1 MAVVLMSRGTMSGA
15 ALVVE
20 RLGERTG
27 VRCVSREDLVTRVN
41 RHGELARR
49 IVDRLGDAAR
59 AYEDFCDLRRPYLI
73 FMRAALLEYALED
86 DLVYHGFSGHLLL
99 PPIPHFVTV
108 RLQAPAELRIRM
120 TMERRGCTEAEARR
134 WIERDDEERVR
145 WARFMYGKDIRD
157 PGLYDVCVNLK
168 RTGVD
173 AACNI
178 VEGLMADPEWRAT
191 PDSARMVERLWQATR
206 IEAALLTDPR
216 TDAIEA
222 VARISDGRATVTG
235 PYLDDTRRDAV
246 VEIARDVSR
255 MNDVTYECGF
265 LPEFDVGS

>member
-49 IVDRLGDAAR
+49 IVDRLGNAAR

-157 PGLYDVCVNLK
+157 PGLYNVCVNLK